1 MVNFKLVSYGDD
13 LDFEEEGIYVNGG
26 RKFFYV
32 NGKDYN
38 MKDSERYRNDNR
50 VVFDQKLNVI
60 IFVFGNIYLLE
71 IIMKQKGDIYD
82 SFNRQI
88 DGFNLMVNKV
98 REYEMFQDRV
108 KIYSDDSVILCVSV
122 SGGKLKVIFLN
133 W

>member
-1 MVNFKLVSYGDD
+1 
-13 LDFEEEGIYVNGG
+13 
-26 RKFFYV
+26 
-32 NGKDYN
+32 

-122 SGGKLKVIFLN
+122 SSGKLKVIFLN